1 MHYAKTCLYN
11 TANPI
16 MHLICRRYSI
26 HPNTALMSK
35 PRRGFL
41 QQQRNTVRMRPAAEI
56 KTRHEK
62 EKESLQGSG
71 CVCVMEMAECGGWG
85 VHVKTEGSYIGIK
98 TEK

>member
-1 MHYAKTCLYN
+1 M
-11 TANPI
+11 
-16 MHLICRRYSI
+16 
-26 HPNTALMSK
+26 
-35 PRRGFL
+35 
-41 QQQRNTVRMRPAAEI
+41 RMRPAAEI